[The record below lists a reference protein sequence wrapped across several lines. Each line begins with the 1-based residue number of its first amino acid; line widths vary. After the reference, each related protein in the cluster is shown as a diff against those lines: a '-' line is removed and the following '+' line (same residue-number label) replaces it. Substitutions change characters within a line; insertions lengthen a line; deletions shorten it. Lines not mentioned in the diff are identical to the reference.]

1 MCDEVSGTG
10 KAKVKRGEQM
20 AVSRILKLVPILLV
34 AVVGVA
40 AYTQLVHVVH
50 IEIGP
55 SGKIKSVWE
64 EDKESPIV
72 EIPQLY
78 SYEQLGKKLFGKEN
92 PTILDAVKRVLE
104 EKAGREKVKEL
115 LKRYGKIY
123 FCDIGIGYSGL
134 GYYYVE
140 VVAHPLA
147 KPELP
152 IVFEFRYNESADAFS
167 LEIAEYAEDGAGI
180 EWYYRNVTDE
190 ELKELLSLLDVSRY
204 KNTFFVAC
212 EASES
217 LSLKGFAWE
226 DRAINISGFKACK
239 GVRISIVYLYWNQG
253 KEKLDERVDE
263 IMVIG
268 R

>member
-1 MCDEVSGTG
+1 MS
-10 KAKVKRGEQM
+10 K
-20 AVSRILKLVPILLV
+20 ILKLVVPILFV
-34 AVVGVA
+34 AVAGVA
-40 AYTQLVHVVH
+40 AYTQIVHVVH

-64 EDKESPIV
+64 EDKESTIV
-72 EIPQLY
+72 EIPLAY

-92 PTILDAVKRVLE
+92 PTILDAVKKVLE
-104 EKAGREKVKEL
+104 EKEGREKVEEL

-123 FCDIGIGYSGL
+123 FCDIGAGYSGL

-152 IVFEFRYNESADAFS
+152 IVFRFRYNESADTFS
-167 LEIAEYAEDGAGI
+167 LEIAEDAGI
-180 EWYYRNVTDE
+180 EWHYRNVTDE
-190 ELKELLSLLDVSRY
+190 ELKELLSLHDISHY
-204 KNTFFVAC
+204 KNTFFI
-212 EASES
+212 ASEVTGES
-217 LSLKGFAWE
+217 LSLEGFAWE
-226 DRAINISGFKACK
+226 DNAIDIGGFKACK

-263 IMVIG
+263 IIVIG

>member
-1 MCDEVSGTG
+1 M
-10 KAKVKRGEQM
+10 
-20 AVSRILKLVPILLV
+20 SRILKLAVPILLV
-34 AVVGVA
+34 AVAGAA
-40 AYTQLVHVVH
+40 AYTQIVHVVH
-50 IEIGP
+50 IEIGS
-55 SGKIKSVWE
+55 SGKIKSIQE
-64 EDKESPIV
+64 EDKESTIV
-72 EIPQLY
+72 EIPLAY

-104 EKAGREKVKEL
+104 EKEGREKVEEL

-123 FCDIGIGYSGL
+123 FCDIGAGYHGL

-152 IVFEFRYNESADAFS
+152 IVFRFRYNESADAFS
-167 LEIAEYAEDGAGI
+167 LEIAEDAGI
-180 EWYYRNVTDE
+180 EWHYRNVTDE
-190 ELKELLSLLDVSRY
+190 ELKELLSLHDISRY

-212 EASES
+212 EITGES
-217 LSLKGFAWE
+217 LSLEGFAWE
-226 DRAINISGFKACK
+226 DKPINISGFKAYK
-239 GVRISIVYLYWNQG
+239 GVRVSVVYQYWNQG

-263 IMVIG
+263 IIVTG